1 MNTTTSAPFDSRL
14 KELPWIAAFAV
25 GAVAW
30 IVLGKLTT
38 HREAWDDALYLFTVM
53 PAVTIYAGIAGWMSP
68 RRALL
73 VAPALAAGQFTA
85 LAVQNPGGMNLWPFT
100 LAIFVVLHIPALLVA
115 WLGARLRQRA
125 EMRRAQ

>member
-1 MNTTTSAPFDSRL
+1 MNTSTSDSGI

-38 HREAWDDALYLFTVM
+38 HREAWDDVLYLIVVM
-53 PAVTIYAGIAGWMSP
+53 PVVTIYAGFAGWMSP
-68 RRALL
+68 RRAWP
-73 VAPALAAGQFTA
+73 VAPALAAGQFAA

-100 LAIFVVLHIPALLVA
+100 VAIFAVLHIPALLVA

-125 EMRRAQ
+125 EMRRVQ